1 MGNRKGK
8 DVINLGDVPGCS
20 RNPPMASAGW
30 QVPSTEDRLPNVGT
44 VPTVVLAGSSSRAAP
59 LKATVMG
66 SLKGASFASCVNSII
81 CISPQLACMKT
92 KC

>member
-1 MGNRKGK
+1 MGHRKGK
-8 DVINLGDVPGCS
+8 DVINLGDVPGDS

-30 QVPSTEDRLPNVGT
+30 KVPSTEARLPNVGI
-44 VPTVVLAGSSSRAAP
+44 VPTGVLAGSSSRVTP

-66 SLKGASFASCVNSII
+66 SLKGDLFASCVNSII